1 MTRIEDVRAFWNNQP
16 CNVLDS
22 SRPLA
27 TREYF
32 DEVETKKYGEER
44 HIPGF
49 AQFERWKGKKV
60 LEIGCGI
67 GTDSINFA
75 RAGAHLTVV
84 DLSDKSLEICKK
96 RFEIYG
102 LKARFHSGNS
112 EELSRVVPV
121 EPYDLIYSF
130 GVIHHTPHPERVFE
144 EIKKYCGPETEL
156 RIMLYSKWSLI
167 VLAIILRFGDGAFW
181 KAGELVRKHCEAQLG
196 CPVAYIYSYRDVR
209 RLMKDYQIT
218 EFRKAYLIR
227 YLNRLP
233 RSLYHGLERLLG
245 WNNLIVA
252 RRSDP

>member
-1 MTRIEDVRAFWNNQP
+1 MSRIEDVRAFWNNQP
-16 CNVLDS
+16 CNILDS
-22 SRPLA
+22 SKPVA

-32 DEVETKKYGEER
+32 DEIEARKYGEER

-67 GTDSINFA
+67 GTDSVNFA
-75 RAGAHLTVV
+75 RAGADLTVV

-96 RFEIYG
+96 RFEVYG
-102 LKARFHSGNS
+102 LKARFYNGNS

-121 EPYDLIYSF
+121 EPYNLIYSF
-130 GVIHHTPHPERVFE
+130 GVIHHTSHPERVFE
-144 EIKKYCGPETEL
+144 EIKKYCSPATEL

-167 VLAIILRFGDGAFW
+167 VLGIIIKYGWGAFW
-181 KAGELVRKHCEAQLG
+181 KAPELVRKYAEAQLG
-196 CPVAYIYSYRDVR
+196 CPVAYYYSRHGVR
-209 RLMKDYQIT
+209 RLLKDYEII

-227 YLNRLP
+227 HLKWLP
-233 RSLYHGLERLLG
+233 RPLYGRLERPLG

-252 RRSDP
+252 KPKTV